1 MPLYE
6 CAVLA
11 RDYGLSVLLLFL
23 AALLY
28 RKRDQHPYLLAI
40 MLALLANSTVQAAM
54 LAGLITMIWLWDD
67 FARLREFTFKHRL
80 ISYYLPILIVIFGI
94 LVCALFTAPRTNS
107 IVVPPASH
115 FSFQNLLNYSLIAL
129 ARPDKTFNLIPLPS
143 FPFWLSTGV
152 FFVAVLGLV
161 RRPALFLA
169 AVCSQVAFG
178 VLFQTVGLN
187 SYRHQGLYLVFLLV
201 LYWIYSDGLIHN
213 PIKKFWNRIR
223 KIGFYVG
230 LGILVLSSLLYSYY
244 IVGVDL
250 NHEASSSKAFGTFL
264 NQSPEY
270 REAIL
275 VPEPDYLLESLPYY
289 AQNQIY
295 FTRENR
301 FGTTV
306 SWTTSAAPELSLKNL
321 LTESQVLKSEY
332 GRPILIVLGHFGL
345 DETINGSI
353 DYSYNKVFSWTKADF
368 DNFNQSTRLVAKFT
382 SAMTD
387 EIYLV
392 YELK

>member
-1 MPLYE
+1 M
-6 CAVLA
+6 
-11 RDYGLSVLLLFL
+11 LLLFL
-23 AALLY
+23 AALFY
-28 RKRDQHPYLLAI
+28 RKRDQHPYLLTI
-40 MLALLANSTVQAAM
+40 ILALLANSTVQAAM
-54 LAGLITMIWLWDD
+54 LAGLLVMIWIWND
-67 FARLREFTFKHRL
+67 FAKLKKLTFKSRL
-80 ISYYLPILIVIFGI
+80 VSFYFPIFIVVFGI
-94 LVCALFTAPRTNS
+94 AVCVLFTMPRANS
-107 IVVPPASH
+107 IVAPGISQ
-115 FSFQNLLNYSLIAL
+115 FSFQDLLSFSFTAL
-129 ARPDKTFNLIPLPS
+129 ARPDKTFSLIPLPL
-143 FPFWLSTGV
+143 FPFWLSAGL
-152 FFVAVLGLV
+152 FFIAVLGLI

-169 AVCSQVAFG
+169 AVFSQVAFG
-178 VLFQTVGLN
+178 ILFQAAGLN

-201 LYWIYSDGLIHN
+201 LYWIYSDKLIRD
-213 PIKKFWNRIR
+213 PVKKFWNRIR
-223 KIGFYVG
+223 QIGFYAG
-230 LGILVLSSLLYSYY
+230 LGTLVLSSLLYSYY

-250 NHEASSSKAFGTFL
+250 NHEASSSKAFGMFL
-264 NQSPEY
+264 NQSLEY

-332 GRPILIVLGHFGL
+332 GRPVLIVLGHFGL
-345 DETINGSI
+345 DETISGSI

-368 DNFNQSTRLVAKFT
+368 DNFNQSTTLVAKFT

-392 YELK
+392 YKLK